1 MFRHSGAHNAWVT
14 LLIVGSQVVVKVRDD
29 GKGIAEQTAK
39 FRPGSVGVGVS
50 GMRQR
55 IKEFGGEL
63 LLQNA
68 NPGTLV
74 QVSVPIR
81 RDDSRTPVENSRD
94 RKSKTPVPQVGIG
107 TPK

>member
-1 MFRHSGAHNAWVT
+1 MCFED
-14 LLIVGSQVVVKVRDD
+14 LLVVGSQVVVKVRDD

-74 QVSVPIR
+74 QVTVPINGLATNVNR
-81 RDDSRTPVENSRD
+81 PFR
-94 RKSKTPVPQVGIG
+94 
-107 TPK
+107 